1 MEEHFQKEAKGEDA
15 INHFQTD
22 DFDNKEHDEELER
35 ILEEDTA
42 DQDYKKELLARMFG
56 GTLTARQYAV
66 LFNMEQDEILKE
78 KNQRQDSFE
87 AENWSKDGIRVAEEK
102 IESMRRR
109 KVMNGE
115 WPEDQSH
122 RLMQQELDKLNEQ
135 YPSETSY
142 NISMREEA
150 LGIHKMMELRN
161 STQILEREYYFDEGL
176 GESLN
181 EHVETLKKNF

>member
-1 MEEHFQKEAKGEDA
+1 LEEHFQKEAKGEDA

-122 RLMQQELDKLNEQ
+122 HLMQQELDKLNEQ

-142 NISMREEA
+142 NIAMREEA
-150 LGIHKMMELRN
+150 
-161 STQILEREYYFDEGL
+161 
-176 GESLN
+176 
-181 EHVETLKKNF
+181 